1 MGELKK
7 IPVSDLEP
15 GQRFNRPV
23 YIDDDS
29 LFVPE
34 GLAIKQRDID
44 RLRKWH
50 VEFVRTDGD
59 AISGDSQ
66 SAFNTFFL
74 RAFNSPTQQ
83 QITKT
88 YTQMQSDL
96 VDVFGRIRTNEEVD
110 QDSVNSIVDRL
121 LEMLK
126 SGVNDVV
133 QYMLYGMQGETS
145 DVENA
150 LNSAV
155 LSALVGQSMQLP
167 RHRIVVLV
175 TAALLHDV
183 GMLRLNPEI
192 LNKKGK
198 LSAEERRHINTHPI
212 HSYRVITKEL
222 GFAEDIGLAA
232 LQHQERWDGH
242 GYPRKIGK
250 DAIRL
255 EARIISVSDSFVA
268 MISKKPHRSS
278 IIGYA
283 AIKKLLSDNGTS
295 FDPDVLKTFIQVL
308 GIFPIGSIVQ
318 LKDSSICRVIENRS
332 QAPLKPRVKVIID
345 AKGHE
350 YIDDDGPEID
360 LADDSSL
367 FIRQAVDA
375 HSLTQRIS
383 ADG

>member
-1 MGELKK
+1 MKK
-7 IPVSDLEP
+7 IPVHELEP

-23 YIDDDS
+23 YVDDDS

-34 GLAIKQRDID
+34 GLPIKQRDID
-44 RLRKWH
+44 RLKKWH
-50 VEFVRTDGD
+50 IEFVQTDGD
-59 AISGDSQ
+59 AMSGDTQ
-66 SAFNTFFL
+66 SAFNAFFL

-88 YTQMQSDL
+88 YTEIQSDL
-96 VDVFGRIRTNEEVD
+96 VEVFGRIRANDEVT
-110 QDSVNSIVDRL
+110 QDAVNAIVDRL
-121 LEMLK
+121 LDMLK

-145 DVENA
+145 EVENA

-155 LSALVGQSMQLP
+155 LSALVGQNMQLP

-192 LNKKGK
+192 VNKKGK
-198 LSAEERRHINTHPI
+198 LAPEERRHINTHPI

-242 GYPRKIGK
+242 GYPRKIAK
-250 DAIRL
+250 EAIRL
-255 EARIISVSDSFVA
+255 EARIISVADSFIA
-268 MISKKPHRSS
+268 MVSNKPHRNS

-318 LKDSSICRVIENRS
+318 LKDSSVCRVIENRS
-332 QAPLKPRVKVIID
+332 HAPLKPRVKVIID
-345 AKGHE
+345 ANGHE
-350 YIDDDGPEID
+350 YVDDDGPEID
-360 LADDSSL
+360 LADDTSL

-375 HSLTQRIS
+375 NSLTQKNAS
-383 ADG
+383 AG

>member
-1 MGELKK
+1 MKK
-7 IPVSDLEP
+7 IPVHELEP

-23 YIDDDS
+23 YVDDDS

-34 GLAIKQRDID
+34 GLPIKQRDID
-44 RLRKWH
+44 RLKKWH
-50 VEFVRTDGD
+50 VEFVQTDGD
-59 AISGDSQ
+59 AMSGDTQ
-66 SAFNTFFL
+66 SAFNAFFL

-88 YTQMQSDL
+88 YTEIQSDL
-96 VDVFGRIRTNEEVD
+96 VEVFGRIRANDEVT
-110 QDSVNSIVDRL
+110 QDSVNAIVDRL
-121 LEMLK
+121 LDMLK

-145 DVENA
+145 EVENA

-155 LSALVGQSMQLP
+155 LSALVGQNMQLP

-192 LNKKGK
+192 VNKKGK
-198 LSAEERRHINTHPI
+198 LSPEERRHINTHPI

-242 GYPRKIGK
+242 GYPRKIAK
-250 DAIRL
+250 EAIRL
-255 EARIISVSDSFVA
+255 EARIISVADSFIA
-268 MISKKPHRSS
+268 MVSNKPHRNS

-318 LKDSSICRVIENRS
+318 LKDSSVCRVIENRS
-332 QAPLKPRVKVIID
+332 HAPLKPRVKVIID
-345 AKGHE
+345 ANGHE
-350 YIDDDGPEID
+350 YVDYDGPEID
-360 LADDSSL
+360 LADDTSL

-375 HSLTQRIS
+375 NSLTQKNAS
-383 ADG
+383 AG

>member
-1 MGELKK
+1 MKK
-7 IPVSDLEP
+7 IPVHELEP
-15 GQRFNRPV
+15 GQRYNRPV
-23 YIDDDS
+23 YVDDDS

-34 GLAIKQRDID
+34 GLPIKERDID
-44 RLRKWH
+44 RLKKWR
-50 VEFVRTDGD
+50 VEFVQTDGD
-59 AISGDSQ
+59 LLSGDTQ
-66 SAFNTFFL
+66 SAFNAFFL
-74 RAFNSPTQQ
+74 RAFNSPAQQ
-83 QITKT
+83 QITKA
-88 YTQMQSDL
+88 YTKIQSDL
-96 VDVFGRIRTNEEVD
+96 VEVFGRIRANDEVT
-110 QDSVNSIVDRL
+110 QDAVNTIVDRL

-133 QYMLYGMQGETS
+133 QYMLYGMQGETTE
-145 DVENA
+145 VENA

-155 LSALVGQSMQLP
+155 LSALVGQNMQLP

-192 LNKKGK
+192 VNKKGK
-198 LSAEERRHINTHPI
+198 LTPEERRHINTHPI

-242 GYPRKIGK
+242 GYPRKIAK
-250 DAIRL
+250 EAIRL
-255 EARIISVSDSFVA
+255 EARIISVADSFIA
-268 MISKKPHRSS
+268 MVSNKPHRNS

-318 LKDSSICRVIENRS
+318 LKDSSVCRVIENRS
-332 QAPLKPRVKVIID
+332 HAPLKPRVKVIID
-345 AKGHE
+345 ANGHE
-350 YIDDDGPEID
+350 YVDDDGPEID
-360 LADDSSL
+360 LADDTSL

-375 HSLTQRIS
+375 NSLTQKNAS
-383 ADG
+383 AG

>member
-1 MGELKK
+1 MKK
-7 IPVSDLEP
+7 IPVHELEP

-23 YIDDDS
+23 YVDDDS

-34 GLAIKQRDID
+34 GLPIKERDIQ
-44 RLRKWH
+44 RLKKWR
-50 VEFVRTDGD
+50 VEYVQTDGEVL
-59 AISGDSQ
+59 SGDAQ
-66 SAFNTFFL
+66 SAFNAFFL
-74 RAFNSPTQQ
+74 RAFNSPAQQ
-83 QITKT
+83 QITKA
-88 YTQMQSDL
+88 YTKIQSDL
-96 VDVFGRIRTNEEVD
+96 VEVFGRIRANDEVT
-110 QDSVNSIVDRL
+110 QDAVNSIVDRL

-133 QYMLYGMQGETS
+133 QYMLYGMQGETTE
-145 DVENA
+145 VENA

-155 LSALVGQSMQLP
+155 LSALVGQNMQLP

-192 LNKKGK
+192 VNKKGK
-198 LSAEERRHINTHPI
+198 LTPEERRHINTHPI

-222 GFAEDIGLAA
+222 GFAEDMGLAA

-242 GYPRKIGK
+242 GYPRKIAK
-250 DAIRL
+250 EAIRL
-255 EARIISVSDSFVA
+255 EARIISVADSFIA
-268 MISKKPHRSS
+268 MVSNKPHRNS

-318 LKDSSICRVIENRS
+318 LKDSSVCRVIENRS
-332 QAPLKPRVKVIID
+332 HAPLKPRVKVIID
-345 AKGHE
+345 ANGHE
-350 YIDDDGPEID
+350 YVDDDGPEID
-360 LADDSSL
+360 LADDTSL

-375 HSLTQRIS
+375 NSLSQKN
-383 ADG
+383 AAVG

>member
-1 MGELKK
+1 MKK
-7 IPVSDLEP
+7 IPIDELQP
-15 GQRFNRPV
+15 GQRYNRPV

-34 GLAIKQRDID
+34 GLAVKQRDID
-44 RLRKWH
+44 RLKKWR
-50 VEFVRTDGD
+50 VDYVVTEGD
-59 AISGDSQ
+59 LMSSQDQ
-66 SAFNTFFL
+66 SAFNAFFL
-74 RAFNSPTQQ
+74 RAFTSPAQQ
-83 QITKT
+83 TITAMYKS
-88 YTQMQSDL
+88 MQSDL
-96 VDVFGRIRTNEEVD
+96 VEVFGRIRGKEEVT
-110 QDSVNSIVDRL
+110 QDAVNTIVDRV

-133 QYMLYGMQGETS
+133 QYMLYGMQGETG

-150 LNSAV
+150 LNTAA

-183 GMLRLNPEI
+183 GMLRLNPEV
-192 LNKKGK
+192 LKKK
-198 LSAEERRHINTHPI
+198 SSLSAEERRHINTHPI

-242 GYPRKIGK
+242 GYPRRVAKE
-250 DAIRL
+250 AIRL
-255 EARIISVSDSFVA
+255 EARIISVADSFIA
-268 MISKKPHRSS
+268 MVSNKPHRNS

-283 AIKKLLSDNGTS
+283 AIKNLLSDNGTS

-332 QAPLKPRVKVIID
+332 HAPLKPRVKVIID
-345 AKGHE
+345 SGGHE
-350 YIDDDGPEID
+350 YVDDDGPEID
-360 LADDSSL
+360 LADDTSL

-375 HSLTQRIS
+375 NSITQKNASS
-383 ADG
+383 A

>member
-1 MGELKK
+1 MKK
-7 IPVSDLEP
+7 IPVSEIQP

-23 YIDDDS
+23 YIDDES

-34 GLAIKQRDID
+34 GLAIKQRDLE
-44 RLRKWH
+44 RLRKWR
-50 VEFVRTDGD
+50 VEFVFTDGEM
-59 AISGDSQ
+59 ISSNAQ
-66 SAFNTFFL
+66 SAFNAFFL
-74 RAFNSPTQQ
+74 RAFNSPAQQ
-83 QITKT
+83 QITKM
-88 YTQMQSDL
+88 YTAMQRDL
-96 VDVFGRIRTNEEVD
+96 VGVFGKIRTNDEVS
-110 QDSVNSIVDRL
+110 QDSINSIVDRL

-150 LNSAV
+150 LNSAA
-155 LSALVGQSMQLP
+155 LSALVGESMQLP

-183 GMLRLNPEI
+183 GMLRLKPEI
-192 LNKKGK
+192 VNKQGK
-198 LSAEERRHINTHPI
+198 LSAEERRHVNTHPI

-242 GYPRKIGK
+242 GYPRRVSKE
-250 DAIRL
+250 AIRL
-255 EARIISVSDSFVA
+255 EARIISVADSFIA
-268 MISKKPHRSS
+268 MVSNKPHRNS

-283 AIKKLLSDNGTS
+283 AIKNLLSDNGTS

-318 LKDSSICRVIENRS
+318 LKDSSVCRVIENRS
-332 QAPLKPRVKVIID
+332 HAPLKPRVKVIIAAD
-345 AKGHE
+345 GHE

-360 LADDSSL
+360 LADDTSL

-375 HSLTQRIS
+375 NSLTNKLN
-383 ADG
+383 A

>member
-1 MGELKK
+1 MKK
-7 IPVSDLEP
+7 IPVHELEP

-23 YIDDDS
+23 YVDDDS

-34 GLAIKQRDID
+34 GLPIKQRDID
-44 RLRKWH
+44 RLKKWH
-50 VEFVRTDGD
+50 VEFVQTDGD
-59 AISGDSQ
+59 AMSGDTQ
-66 SAFNTFFL
+66 SAFNAFFL

-88 YTQMQSDL
+88 YTEIQSDL
-96 VDVFGRIRTNEEVD
+96 VEVFGRIRANDEVT
-110 QDSVNSIVDRL
+110 QDSVNAIVDRL
-121 LEMLK
+121 LDMLK

-145 DVENA
+145 EVENA

-155 LSALVGQSMQLP
+155 LSALVGQNMQLP

-192 LNKKGK
+192 VNKKGK
-198 LSAEERRHINTHPI
+198 LSPEERRHINTHPI

-242 GYPRKIGK
+242 GYPRKIAK
-250 DAIRL
+250 EAIRL
-255 EARIISVSDSFVA
+255 EARIISVADSFIA
-268 MISKKPHRSS
+268 MVSNKPHRNS

-318 LKDSSICRVIENRS
+318 LKDSSVCRVIENRS
-332 QAPLKPRVKVIID
+332 HAPLKPRVKVIID
-345 AKGHE
+345 ANGHE
-350 YIDDDGPEID
+350 YVDDDGPEID
-360 LADDSSL
+360 LADDTSL

-375 HSLTQRIS
+375 NSLTQKNAS
-383 ADG
+383 AG

>member
-1 MGELKK
+1 MKK
-7 IPVSDLEP
+7 IPVHELEP

-23 YIDDDS
+23 YVDDDS

-34 GLAIKQRDID
+34 GLPIKQRDID
-44 RLRKWH
+44 RLKKWH
-50 VEFVRTDGD
+50 VEFVQTDGD
-59 AISGDSQ
+59 AMSGDTQ
-66 SAFNTFFL
+66 SAFNAFFL

-88 YTQMQSDL
+88 YTEIQSDL
-96 VDVFGRIRTNEEVD
+96 VEVFGRIRANDEVT
-110 QDSVNSIVDRL
+110 QDAVNAIVDRL
-121 LEMLK
+121 LDMLK

-145 DVENA
+145 EVENA

-155 LSALVGQSMQLP
+155 LSALVGQNMQLP

-192 LNKKGK
+192 VNKKGK
-198 LSAEERRHINTHPI
+198 LAPEERRHINTHPI

-242 GYPRKIGK
+242 GYPRKIAK
-250 DAIRL
+250 EAIRL
-255 EARIISVSDSFVA
+255 EARIISVADSFIA
-268 MISKKPHRSS
+268 MVSNKPHRNS

-318 LKDSSICRVIENRS
+318 LKDSSVCRVIENRS
-332 QAPLKPRVKVIID
+332 HAPLKPRVKVIID
-345 AKGHE
+345 ANGHE
-350 YIDDDGPEID
+350 YVDDDGPEID
-360 LADDSSL
+360 LADDTSL

-375 HSLTQRIS
+375 NSLTQKNAS
-383 ADG
+383 AG